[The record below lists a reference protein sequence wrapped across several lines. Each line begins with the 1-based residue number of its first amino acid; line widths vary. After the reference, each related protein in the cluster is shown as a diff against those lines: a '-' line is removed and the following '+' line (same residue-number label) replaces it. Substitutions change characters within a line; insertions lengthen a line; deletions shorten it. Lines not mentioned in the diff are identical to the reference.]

1 MTIIDKAAGEGQ
13 RKLAKLELGLK
24 FGSGEMIHE
33 KLLELLFLGIS
44 YNIDR
49 FSFWVIDYDV
59 MEWKTGSVKEVVV
72 VKLLALLLS

>member
-24 FGSGEMIHE
+24 FGSREMIHE

-44 YNIDR
+44 YN
-49 FSFWVIDYDV
+49 F
-59 MEWKTGSVKEVVV
+59 E
-72 VKLLALLLS
+72 

>member
-24 FGSGEMIHE
+24 FGSREMIHE

-44 YNIDR
+44 YN
-49 FSFWVIDYDV
+49 FEWSSIDYDV